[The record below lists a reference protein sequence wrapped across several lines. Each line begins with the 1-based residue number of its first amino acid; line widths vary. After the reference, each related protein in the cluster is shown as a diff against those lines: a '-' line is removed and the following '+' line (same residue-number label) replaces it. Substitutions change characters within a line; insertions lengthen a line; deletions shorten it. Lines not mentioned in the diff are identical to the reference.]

1 MPHLYLEYTT
11 PQLDGLT
18 NVMPELLQRLN
29 DVVFASGEFPVES
42 AIKTR
47 ALQVT
52 QHRIGTVDLAR
63 GFVHL
68 RLHLLS
74 GRSPEFK
81 KQLSGDLLAVLKTV
95 VPQGA
100 LCDLSVEMVDID
112 RPSYSQ
118 ATVGA

>member
-11 PQLDGLT
+11 PQLDSLDS
-18 NVMPELLQRLN
+18 VMPSLLKRLN
-29 DVVFASGEFPVES
+29 EAVFASGDFPVES

-47 ALQVT
+47 AIKVT
-52 QHRIGTVDLAR
+52 QHCIGTMDLAR

-81 KQLSGDLLAVLKTV
+81 TQLSGNLLEILKTIA
-95 VPQGA
+95 PQGQVCEIA
-100 LCDLSVEMVDID
+100 VEMVDID
-112 RPSYSQ
+112 RSSYSQ
-118 ATVGA
+118 ATIGA